1 MNVTPFGAKSPSSTV
16 VGVAANA
23 DGNLVTEKKWQ
34 NEQASIFTSAEN
46 LDASNFRMGEIVD
59 VSDAAAVSLLIRN
72 DNAVGFTIKLY
83 GPGTNFRL
91 NDAYGSEYGIHV
103 SEKKMT
109 MITPDDLPVLQ
120 WLPEIRMTVKLDSN
134 IEGTADTFWI
144 KAIIKR

>member
-34 NEQASIFTSAEN
+34 NEQASIFTSAES
-46 LDASNFRMGEIVD
+46 LSTSGFIVGTVVD

-72 DNAVGFTIKLY
+72 DNGVGFTIKVY
-83 GPGTNFRL
+83 APSTNYRL

-103 SEKKMT
+103 SEKRMT

-120 WLPEIRMTVKLDSN
+120 WLPELRIGVKLDSN
-134 IEGTADTFWI
+134 IEGTVDTFSI